1 MAKFYVSYAYSKLD
15 EKGRSKSKIAT
26 SRTVEATSDLI
37 AVQIIKGKH
46 PGYEIEL
53 RKIEQK

>member
-1 MAKFYVSYAYSKLD
+1 MAKFYVSYSYYKLD
-15 EKGRSKSKIAT
+15 EKGRPKSKTAT
-26 SRTVEATSDLI
+26 SRTVEATSDLM
-37 AVQIIKGKH
+37 AMQIIKGKH